1 MIRIPD
7 PSSSFAVADW
17 VELFIV
23 VTGQLISKARLSHM
37 VESASGEEPT
47 ESFILDV
54 WRELSLRQKLY
65 INCPF
70 TIDNLTIESNK
81 NVSVRC
87 VYVSC
92 LIMSIFGAQ
101 ENQHKISKLFER
113 VTCLAVKKYLSGDSI
128 VFGWPVEEGET
139 TSIRDRIIE
148 LAGCINE
155 RYVESPAERYKDRGV
170 DVVGWKA
177 FGEGRPSQI
186 VVLLQCA
193 AGLNWRNK
201 TTELPM
207 EAWIQYIHWS
217 CNPIKAFAVPCIVSK
232 RDWHDVSKEGGILF
246 DRIRIINLLSKE
258 NIDSKLSGEL
268 DSWIVSK
275 LNGLN

>member
-17 VELFIV
+17 VELFV
-23 VTGQLISKARLSHM
+23 AVTGQLISKARLSHI
-37 VESASGEEPT
+37 VEGASGQEPT

-65 INCPF
+65 IDCPF
-70 TIDNLTIESNK
+70 TIDNLTIESNE
-81 NVSVRC
+81 NVSAAR
-87 VYVSC
+87 VYVAC
-92 LIMSIFGAQ
+92 LIMSVFGAQ
-101 ENQHKISKLFER
+101 ENQQHTSKLFER
-113 VTCLAVKKYLSGDSI
+113 LTCLALKKYLSGDGI
-128 VFGWPVEEGET
+128 VFGWPVERGEK

-148 LAGCINE
+148 LSGRINE

-170 DVVGWKA
+170 DVVGWKP

-186 VVLLQCA
+186 VILLQCA
-193 AGLNWRNK
+193 AGLNWRTK
-201 TTELPM
+201 TTELPI
-207 EAWIQYIHWS
+207 ESWIQYIHWS
-217 CNPIKAFAVPCIVSK
+217 CNPIKAFAVPCIISK

-258 NIDSKLSGEL
+258 TIDRELSNKL
-268 DSWIVSK
+268 DSWVKSK
-275 LNGLN
+275 LNELN